1 MTDKN
6 LTQNEIEMIKE
17 YQLNKSE
24 DVALYFYKKFSNDL
38 ANIIYSRINSKFSS
52 IPLERNDLLHLIWK
66 GIKEELEEFDE
77 NKNYSLFNGFVQ
89 KGYQKSLREA
99 IGFLNNGH
107 ILLNVASSIEEMNDL
122 EIKHRTRDG
131 VVYQQLK
138 YDDAIK
144 DVVEKITPYFAK
156 NTHRKIQK
164 IIYLKSCGF
173 SLDDI
178 HKKIRVPIREV
189 RSLIDGI
196 KIIGEIL
203 YKSK

>member
-6 LTQNEIEMIKE
+6 LTQNELEMIKE
-17 YQLNKSE
+17 YQLNRNE
-24 DVALYFYKKFSNDL
+24 DIALYFYKKFSNDL
-38 ANIIYSRINSKFSS
+38 ANIIFSRINSKFSS
-52 IPLERNDLLHLIWK
+52 IPLERNDLLHLIWR
-66 GIKEELEEFDE
+66 GIKEELEEFNE
-77 NKNYSLFNGFVQ
+77 NNEHSLFTGFVQ

-107 ILLNVASSIEEMNDL
+107 ILLNIASSIEEMNEF
-122 EIKHRTRDG
+122 EIKHKTKDG
-131 VVYQQLK
+131 VVYQELK

-144 DVVEKITPYFAK
+144 EVVEKITPYFAK

-173 SLDDI
+173 SLQEI
-178 HKKIRVPIREV
+178 RKKLRIPIREV
-189 RSLIDGI
+189 RTLIDGI